1 MSYTFHEGPLILCG
15 NKRTESHAIRTIQ
28 SMSQT
33 RFLLLQIDQLNQPSF
48 KTKVTM
54 RIIAKIVNTI
64 GETENISKKLINNKQ
79 GLVRLI
85 KAWKWNR
92 RKKLAW

>member
-1 MSYTFHEGPLILCG
+1 
-15 NKRTESHAIRTIQ
+15 
-28 SMSQT
+28 
-33 RFLLLQIDQLNQPSF
+33 
-48 KTKVTM
+48 M

-64 GETENISKKLINNKQ
+64 GETKNISKKLINNKQ